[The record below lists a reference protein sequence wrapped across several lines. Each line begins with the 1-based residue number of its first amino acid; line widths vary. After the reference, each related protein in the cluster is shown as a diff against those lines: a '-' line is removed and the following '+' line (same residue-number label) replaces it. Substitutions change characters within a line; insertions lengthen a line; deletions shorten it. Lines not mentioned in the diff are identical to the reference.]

1 MFMNKLL
8 LGAGGEIMGT
18 PEMEITESIPYST
31 RRYYASNTGSGLNM
45 GSSVMGYFNLCGYT
59 LRIKNVRYI
68 RMSWLKTKELNGR
81 TLIRRVSSPTQ
92 GTTGLTESG
101 VSTSLVSPYYVDING
116 EVLPGV
122 TSATEIRTSE
132 FGGSFFDQSITMVNG
147 KYIYIDVVASGILNE
162 DELKYDNYIQLL
174 YTGPTSDVIAS
185 IMDYLYSYG
194 EEVNSMDSLGYW
206 SVIYPPTIAYGKDFK
221 KKVEVTN
228 SLNII
233 TALGLT
239 NPLWSLTNYW
249 FRANLNGY
257 LGAIDPLGLY
267 PSVLHITPSNNVPGY
282 NLGRHV
288 NETITYLKVICVGK
302 TEGIEQYRYEILY
315 NPTEVVSSRMYMNPT
330 LNYPDKLV
338 DSFSQSIEDTTG
350 GGHNWVRANDVP
362 YEHFI
367 FRDNTYGIDSRVEKP
382 EEEKPEEYKEQ
393 LRVTPGSVT
402 LMVGGTYQ
410 MTATVHLI
418 KEGEI
423 NDSWDVTTRAD
434 WYSNDKTIAKI
445 DIDTGIVTGV
455 SEGKTSVY
463 AYYGGNSNEVI
474 ITVEKPAIEA

>member
-1 MFMNKLL
+1 MNKLL
-8 LGAGGEIMGT
+8 LGSGGEIMGT
-18 PEMEITESIPYST
+18 PEMEITQSIPYST

-92 GTTGLTESG
+92 GTTGLAESG
-101 VSTSLVSPYYVDING
+101 VSTSLVSPSYVDFNG

-122 TSATEIRTSE
+122 NSATEIRTSE
-132 FGGSFFDQSITMVNG
+132 FGGSFFGQSINMVNG

-194 EEVNSMDSLGYW
+194 EEVNSMGSLGGFW
-206 SVIYPPTIAYGKDFK
+206 SGIYPPTTAYGKAFK
-221 KKVEVTN
+221 RKVEVTN
-228 SLNII
+228 SII
-233 TALGLT
+233 ATTALGLT
-239 NPLWSLTNYW
+239 NPLWSLTSYW

-257 LGAIDPLGLY
+257 LGTPDPLD
-267 PSVLHITPSNNVPGY
+267 PFISVLHITPFKNVPGY
-282 NLGRHV
+282 ILGRHV
-288 NETITYLKVICVGK
+288 NEAITYLKVICVGK

-315 NPTEVVSSRMYMNPT
+315 DPSESVSGRMYPKPT
-330 LNYPDKLV
+330 LTYPDKLV

-362 YEHFI
+362 YEHLI
-367 FRDNTYGIDSRVEKP
+367 FRDSTDGTDNRVEKP
-382 EEEKPEEYKEQ
+382 
-393 LRVTPGSVT
+393 
-402 LMVGGTYQ
+402 
-410 MTATVHLI
+410 A
-418 KEGEI
+418 
-423 NDSWDVTTRAD
+423 
-434 WYSNDKTIAKI
+434 
-445 DIDTGIVTGV
+445 
-455 SEGKTSVY
+455 
-463 AYYGGNSNEVI
+463 
-474 ITVEKPAIEA
+474 EA